1 MTKIEF
7 LNAIRKKLS
16 ILPKEEVDD
25 RINFYSEMID
35 DEIEDGLSEKDA
47 ISDIGSVDDVVESI
61 LAETPVVKLAKQ
73 RLKSKRRFSVIE
85 VILLTLGSPIWLS
98 LLIAFIAVLFSA
110 YVAVAS
116 VVISVW
122 AVFIST
128 CVGGVGGVLA
138 GLFFASTK
146 NVYTGILLIGL
157 SFVCVG
163 IAILFFYVCKWLSK
177 AVLVLPK
184 KFILSIK
191 KSLIKKEAI

>member
-35 DEIEDGLSEKDA
+35 DKIEDGLSEKDA

-128 CVGGVGGVLA
+128 CVGGVGGVIA

-163 IAILFFYVCKWLSK
+163 IAILFFYVCKWWSK
-177 AVLVLPK
+177 AILVLPK

>member
-35 DEIEDGLSEKDA
+35 DKIEDGLSEKDA

-128 CVGGVGGVLA
+128 CVGGVGGVIA

>member
-35 DEIEDGLSEKDA
+35 DKIEDGLSEKDA

-128 CVGGVGGVLA
+128 CVGGVGGVIA

-177 AVLVLPK
+177 AILVLPK